1 MQFLVSAETQINNR
15 SFGKPNE
22 DVILADPDHRV
33 YFVLDGITRVHREYG
48 EQPGYSAALEAG
60 QRFSAAAHAWI
71 LAHPNLPPEELLRQ
85 AAAEGNRVLVPFR
98 RQRTKEQWQFY
109 PGTLGIL
116 ALIRSGILHYVYN
129 GDCMGTLIRKGEKH
143 YFGRQ
148 EQTKKLE
155 EMHIAKAERYA
166 VYCNHPEHPMGYG
179 IFNGDGEMA
188 QLLDY
193 GSFPLETGD
202 VVLLC
207 TDGLGDYITHTP
219 AAVLKSLS
227 PEQIVAA
234 SAPYDVPPYA
244 AYADDKSILRI
255 AVE

>member
-1 MQFLVSAETQINNR
+1 
-15 SFGKPNE
+15 
-22 DVILADPDHRV
+22 
-33 YFVLDGITRVHREYG
+33 
-48 EQPGYSAALEAG
+48 
-60 QRFSAAAHAWI
+60 
-71 LAHPNLPPEELLRQ
+71 
-85 AAAEGNRVLVPFR
+85 
-98 RQRTKEQWQFY
+98 
-109 PGTLGIL
+109 
-116 ALIRSGILHYVYN
+116 
-129 GDCMGTLIRKGEKH
+129 
-143 YFGRQ
+143 
-148 EQTKKLE
+148 
-155 EMHIAKAERYA
+155 
-166 VYCNHPEHPMGYG
+166 MGYG